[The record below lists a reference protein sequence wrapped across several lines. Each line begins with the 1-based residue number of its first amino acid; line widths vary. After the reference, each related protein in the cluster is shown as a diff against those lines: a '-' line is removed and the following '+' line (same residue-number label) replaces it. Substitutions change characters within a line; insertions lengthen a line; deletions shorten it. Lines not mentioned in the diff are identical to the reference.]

1 MNETPV
7 VKSFRLTSRGDLL
20 VDFTGRTSITFVP
33 TNNGSVGLDSV
44 VVSCHGKQIAYC
56 NVRRWRPGAAVV
68 FDKLAAPAT
77 PALVG
82 IYCLVAYDAVHEDI
96 DDVTRHS
103 TPSMED
109 HLRILDVIS
118 PGEECYLAMKNDSY
132 SN

>member
-20 VDFTGRTSITFVP
+20 VDFTDRTSITFVSAD
-33 TNNGSVGLDSV
+33 NGSAGLDSV
-44 VVSCHGKQIAYC
+44 VVSCRGKQIAYC
-56 NVRRWRPGAAVV
+56 NVRRWRPGSAVV
-68 FDKLAAPAT
+68 FDGLTAPAT

-82 IYCLVAYDAVHEDI
+82 VYCLAAYDMLHEDI
-96 DDVTRHS
+96 DDVKSDS

-118 PGEECYLAMKNDSY
+118 PGEECYLAMKNGS
-132 SN
+132 